1 MIREG
6 FWQWLQRGSITFRGE
21 LGSGLTPVALGQDS
35 TVVATVAAQTARV
48 TQAARNR
55 PEGREPRSWKPEGG
69 DDLGEKGEEG
79 ETEGAWVQSPC
90 PSPVVGTSHPLSSV
104 ILTALPVKM
113 QLLS

>member
-6 FWQWLQRGSITFRGE
+6 FWQRLQRGSITFRGDP
-21 LGSGLTPVALGQDS
+21 GSGLIPVALGQDS
-35 TVVATVAAQTARV
+35 TAVATVTAQPARV

-79 ETEGAWVQSPC
+79 KTEGAWVQSPA
-90 PSPVVGTSHPLSSV
+90 PHLWWAPHTLSSV